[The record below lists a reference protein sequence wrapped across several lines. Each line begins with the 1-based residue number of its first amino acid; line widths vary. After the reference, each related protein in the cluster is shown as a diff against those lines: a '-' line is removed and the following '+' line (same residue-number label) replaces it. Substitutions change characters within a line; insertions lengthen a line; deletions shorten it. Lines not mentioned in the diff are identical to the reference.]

1 MAMRKI
7 FCPSCGQ
14 ETLVN
19 DEKPFSFCTG
29 CGNKI
34 VLRDQ
39 PKAVEEAPSDE
50 NAQADSVV
58 DKKLEE
64 AAFYYNLSYT
74 KKEYENT
81 KEDPIYYLKAQ
92 DLLIDLSEQYPDDY
106 RIWWELCKPVD
117 YMCASTGA
125 DIQNQYHINEDF
137 FDKALD
143 KADLPNKRKLI
154 EEHDKYLSDKKNA
167 AELANKRRIDL
178 QKAQEMQRMEE
189 ERQRKEEEN
198 RLRAEE
204 AERLR
209 AEEEKRRKEEAERL
223 KAAEEERRQ
232 WEEQRRREE
241 AERLKAA
248 EEERRQWEEQRRKE
262 ETERLEAERNQQA
275 QLRVEEEIRKE
286 REDRERESRQLNIE
300 RSAPLWQKL
309 AQKDYSPINNK
320 YFSLPPENG
329 QTIVGVFRNVS
340 NILYLNTFRID
351 GTKGN
356 AVYREQSLAIRFNE
370 NGVGFKF
377 DNLPITIKGFLPPDN
392 ILKLYTSST
401 GECMVNNLRLVSDD
415 EYLKNLTAR
424 AKKPL
429 FSFTKVFA

>member
-223 KAAEEERRQ
+223 
-232 WEEQRRREE
+232 
-241 AERLKAA
+241 
-248 EEERRQWEEQRRKE
+248 
-262 ETERLEAERNQQA
+262 EAERNQQA

-286 REDRERESRQLNIE
+286 REDRERESRQLNVE

-309 AQKDYSPINNK
+309 TQKDYSPINNK

-351 GTKGN
+351 GTKDN

>member
-209 AEEEKRRKEEAERL
+209 AEEEKRRKEETERL

-241 AERLKAA
+241 A
-248 EEERRQWEEQRRKE
+248 
-262 ETERLEAERNQQA
+262 ERLEAERNQQA

-286 REDRERESRQLNIE
+286 REDRERESRQLNVE

-309 AQKDYSPINNK
+309 TQKDYSPINNK

-356 AVYREQSLAIRFNE
+356 AVYREQSLAVRFNE

>member
-232 WEEQRRREE
+232 WEEQRR
-241 AERLKAA
+241 
-248 EEERRQWEEQRRKE
+248 KE

-286 REDRERESRQLNIE
+286 RENRERESRQLNIE

>member
-232 WEEQRRREE
+232 WEEQRR
-241 AERLKAA
+241 
-248 EEERRQWEEQRRKE
+248 KE

>member
-1 MAMRKI
+1 MRKI

-209 AEEEKRRKEEAERL
+209 AEEEKRRKEE
-223 KAAEEERRQ
+223 
-232 WEEQRRREE
+232 
-241 AERLKAA
+241 
-248 EEERRQWEEQRRKE
+248 
-262 ETERLEAERNQQA
+262 TERLEAERNQQA

-329 QTIVGVFRNVS
+329 QTIVGVFRNIS

>member
-209 AEEEKRRKEEAERL
+209 AEEEKRRKEET
-223 KAAEEERRQ
+223 
-232 WEEQRRREE
+232 
-241 AERLKAA
+241 ERLKAA

-351 GTKGN
+351 GMKGN

>member
-39 PKAVEEAPSDE
+39 PKAVEEALSDE

-189 ERQRKEEEN
+189 ERQRKEEES

-209 AEEEKRRKEEAERL
+209 AEEEKRRKEETERL

-241 AERLKAA
+241 A
-248 EEERRQWEEQRRKE
+248 
-262 ETERLEAERNQQA
+262 ERLEAERNQQA

-309 AQKDYSPINNK
+309 TQKDYSPINNK

>member
-209 AEEEKRRKEEAERL
+209 AEEEKRRKEETERL

-241 AERLKAA
+241 A
-248 EEERRQWEEQRRKE
+248 
-262 ETERLEAERNQQA
+262 ERLEAERNQQA

-329 QTIVGVFRNVS
+329 QTIVGVFRNIS

>member
-232 WEEQRRREE
+232 WEEQRR
-241 AERLKAA
+241 
-248 EEERRQWEEQRRKE
+248 KE

-329 QTIVGVFRNVS
+329 QTIVGVFRNIS

>member
-232 WEEQRRREE
+232 WEEQRR
-241 AERLKAA
+241 
-248 EEERRQWEEQRRKE
+248 KE

-320 YFSLPPENG
+320 YFSLPP
-329 QTIVGVFRNVS
+329 
-340 NILYLNTFRID
+340 
-351 GTKGN
+351 
-356 AVYREQSLAIRFNE
+356 
-370 NGVGFKF
+370 
-377 DNLPITIKGFLPPDN
+377 DN